1 MGYYYSLV
9 MGKCLMTFKAL
20 HREGIFQQE
29 KEEWEKERKK
39 GHEEGGEMKF
49 WSIRKGKFAPVTR

>member
-1 MGYYYSLV
+1 
-9 MGKCLMTFKAL
+9 MTFKAL